1 VAPVAGMEREFGANG
16 RPLGACACTIEVTR
30 LPTRATV
37 LTGLVA
43 PDGLVEI
50 MFVASK

>member
-1 VAPVAGMEREFGANG
+1 MTVAVPVLPSQQLAALNEAYREIF
-16 RPLGACACTIEVTR
+16 TR
-30 LPTRATV
+30 DFPTRATV

-50 MFVASK
+50 MFVASR